1 LTARLAKTSDFP
13 GAMISVGLSEVEIQ
27 TYLEQVASHF
37 GENGIAVGCVN
48 SPKNVTI
55 TGREDQIDVLRNLMK
70 EKNIFARKLLVNV
83 PYHSRYLESIAAE
96 YLDLM
101 GNLSSQQVTE
111 TATMISSVTADRVT
125 VDELCSGH
133 YWVRNLVSRVR
144 FSEALARAC
153 VPPSQGPRTTTKES
167 TQPQIDD
174 LLEIGPH
181 CALQGPIRET
191 LKTLTK
197 AKPIEYSS
205 TLVRFVPATE
215 SLPEALGRLHC
226 GGHSIDL
233 SRFNKQG
240 STSAGSLDALVG
252 LPEYPFDHS
261 VAYWRE
267 SRLSQGYRFRKEPR
281 NDFLGI
287 PVPDWSPLE
296 ARWRRKI
303 RLGDSPWLEDHKVGE
318 PSFLALLGMIN
329 DL

>member
-1 LTARLAKTSDFP
+1 
-13 GAMISVGLSEVEIQ
+13 MSVGLSEVEIQ
-27 TYLEQVASHF
+27 TYLEQVTSHF
-37 GENGIAVGCVN
+37 GENGIAIGCIN
-48 SPKNVTI
+48 SPKNVTV
-55 TGREDQIDVLRNLMK
+55 TGREDQINMLRDLTNQ
-70 EKNIFARKLLVNV
+70 KNIFARKLLVSV

-101 GNLSSQQVTE
+101 GKLSSQQLTK
-111 TATMISSVTADRVT
+111 APTMISSVTADIVT
-125 VDELCSGH
+125 IDELCSGH
-133 YWVRNLVSRVR
+133 YWVRNLVSPVR
-144 FSEALARAC
+144 FSEALTRAC
-153 VPPSQGPRTTTKES
+153 VAPDQARRKTFKES

-181 CALQGPIRET
+181 CALQGSIRET
-191 LKTLTK
+191 LKALTK

-226 GGHSIDL
+226 GGHPVDL
-233 SRFNKQG
+233 SGFNTQG
-240 STSAGSLDALVG
+240 STFPRSIEALAD

-261 VAYWRE
+261 ISYWRE
-267 SRLSQGYRFRKEPR
+267 SRLSQGYRFRKEAR

-303 RLGDSPWLEDHKVGE
+303 RLGDSPWLEDHKVG
-318 PSFLALLGMIN
+318 
-329 DL
+329 

>member
-1 LTARLAKTSDFP
+1 
-13 GAMISVGLSEVEIQ
+13 MSVGLPEVEIR
-27 TYLEQVASHF
+27 TYLEQVTNRF
-37 GENGIAVGCVN
+37 GENGIAIGCMN

-55 TGREDQIDVLRNLMK
+55 TGREDQIDMLRDLMD
-70 EKNIFARKLLVNV
+70 EKSIFARKLLVNV

-101 GNLSSQQVTE
+101 GELSSQQVMKPP
-111 TATMISSVTADRVT
+111 TMISSVTADV
-125 VDELCSGH
+125 VAADELCSGQ
-133 YWVRNLVSRVR
+133 YWVRNLVSPVR
-144 FSEALARAC
+144 FSDALVRAC
-153 VPPSQGPRTTTKES
+153 VPPDQARRKTAKES

-197 AKPIEYSS
+197 VKPIEYSS
-205 TLVRFVPATE
+205 TLVRFVSAIE
-215 SLPEALGRLHC
+215 SLPDALGRLHC

-233 SRFNKQG
+233 SGFNKQG
-240 STSAGSLDALVG
+240 STFPRCLGTLAD

-261 VAYWRE
+261 VSYWRE
-267 SRLSQGYRFRKEPR
+267 SRLSQGHRFRKEPR

-287 PVPDWSPLE
+287 QVPDWSPLE

-303 RLGDSPWLEDHKVGE
+303 RLADSPWLEDHKVGKS
-318 PSFLALLGMIN
+318 SFFALLWNFNG
-329 DL
+329 L